1 MTGASIASPPSPRD
15 IVLGALFVAGAIAV
29 VAVPRFLHGPIW
41 GDEGFLALGAER
53 VLQGQIPNR
62 DFVSLQPP
70 LSFYVVAAAFAA
82 FGTNLVVLR
91 SLGLALA
98 LAVGLAGYALALR
111 YARPAT
117 AALATAPLAV
127 CGLALQKYV
136 PFAVWFGVLFS
147 LLAGALLLAAARRGR
162 LAWAA
167 AAGVCTALALL
178 SRHDQGFYLCLASAL
193 FLALRGLARGKAPLP
208 PDPME
213 AADPGARP
221 LGLAWLA
228 GLGTASLPP
237 LALWLATGS
246 FAPAFEQL
254 VVFPLTRYAETSAIE
269 WPGLGARGAWLPTLF
284 YYAPLAAIAGL
295 AVDCVRRFRARG
307 PADARLAER
316 GFLLVLTALFYA
328 QVATRSD
335 LFHLVI
341 ALPPCFV
348 ALAHGFESLRGA
360 LRRRFSDAA
369 AIGLLIGLSGAL
381 IGLTAPHFL
390 APLEEDAR
398 PVDVPRGGVWLSE
411 FEAQRIERLARFAA
425 RRVPEDAS
433 VLALPYQPIVNFLLD
448 RRSPTRWLYLWPGD
462 QTQVDHARLI
472 AEAEADPPALVI
484 LDRPERLRGY
494 APELVAWV
502 EARYAP
508 IATVRASVYF
518 APRAE
523 ASADG
528 GATP

>member
-1 MTGASIASPPSPRD
+1 MTGAPIAPLPSPRD
-15 IVLGALFVAGAIAV
+15 VALGALLVAGAIVV

-70 LSFYVVAAAFAA
+70 LSFYVVAAAFAT

-98 LAVGLAGYALALR
+98 LAVGLASYFLALR
-111 YARPAT
+111 FARPVP

-127 CGLALQKYV
+127 CGLALQKFV

-147 LLAGALLLAAARRGR
+147 LLAGALLLGAARRGR
-162 LAWAA
+162 PAWAA

-178 SRHDQGFYLCLASAL
+178 SRHDQGFYLCLASAV
-193 FLALRGLARGKAPLP
+193 FLGLRGLARRAEPALP
-208 PDPME
+208 GPTQATDPV
-213 AADPGARP
+213 ARP
-221 LGLAWLA
+221 IGVAWLA
-228 GLGTASLPP
+228 GLGLASLPP

-254 VVFPLTRYAETSAIE
+254 VAFPLTRYAETSALE
-269 WPGLGARGAWLPTLF
+269 WPRLEAGDGWLPTLF

-295 AVDCVRRFRARG
+295 AVDCARRLRARG
-307 PADARLAER
+307 AADPPLAER

-348 ALAHGFESLRGA
+348 ALACGFESLREG
-360 LRRRFSDAA
+360 LRQRVSEAA
-369 AIGLLIGLSGAL
+369 AIGVLLALSAAIAGVA
-381 IGLTAPHFL
+381 APHFL
-390 APLEEDAR
+390 APLAADAR

-411 FEAQRIERLARFAA
+411 FEAQRFERLVRFAA
-425 RRVPEDAS
+425 RRVPEDVS

-462 QTQVDHARLI
+462 QTPADHARLI
-472 AEAEADPPALVI
+472 AEVEADPPGLVI
-484 LDRPERLRGY
+484 LDRPERLRDY
-494 APELVAWV
+494 APDIVAWV
-502 EARYAP
+502 EARHAP
-508 IATVRASVYF
+508 IATVRSSVYF
-518 APRAE
+518 AP
-523 ASADG
+523 G
-528 GATP
+528 GAGAAPDAEIP